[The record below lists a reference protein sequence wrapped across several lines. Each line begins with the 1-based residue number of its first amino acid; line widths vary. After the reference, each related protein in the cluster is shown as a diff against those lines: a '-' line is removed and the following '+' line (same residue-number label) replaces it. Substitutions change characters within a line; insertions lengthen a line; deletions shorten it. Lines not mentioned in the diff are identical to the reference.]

1 MNTEER
7 VRTDP
12 RISRRRKAV
21 EKSRR
26 RRLIGW
32 LIAIVVLAGSAWGAF
47 FSPLLE
53 VEEIRVLGAN
63 HASREEIRDAAG
75 LPADQNLLLVSTRAV
90 ADNVAQLPWVA
101 DARVDRKLPDTVRIR
116 VTERQP
122 AIVLSLD
129 TGRWTLDARSLVL
142 ERGAADKDLAVLS
155 GVILPEPETGERID
169 NDGVTGA
176 LRVWRSLPPKL
187 KKEVVA
193 LFAPTA
199 ERISMSLADHTLIR
213 YGAATELR
221 AKKRVLLVLLR
232 RLKNQRRA
240 AAYIDVR
247 VPTSPAV
254 APAEP
259 SIPGAS
265 PSPSA

>member
-1 MNTEER
+1 VSTEDR

-26 RRLIGW
+26 RRLMGW
-32 LIAIVVLAGSAWGAF
+32 LIAIVVLAGAIWGAF

-63 HASREEIRDAAG
+63 HASETEIREAAG
-75 LPADQNLLLVSTRAV
+75 LPDDQNLLLVSTRAV
-90 ADNVAQLPWVA
+90 TDNVAQLPWVA
-101 DARVDRKLPDTVRIR
+101 KARVDRKLPDTVRIR
-116 VTERQP
+116 VTERNP

-142 ERGAADKDLAVLS
+142 ERGAADDDLAVLS
-155 GVILPEPETGERID
+155 GVVLTEPETGERIE

-187 KKEVVA
+187 KKDVAA
-193 LFAPTA
+193 LFAPSA
-199 ERISMSLADHTLIR
+199 ERISVSLSDRTLIR

-221 AKKRVLLVLLR
+221 AKRRVLVVLLR

-240 AAYIDVR
+240 AAYIDLR

-254 APAEP
+254 APAAP
-259 SIPGAS
+259 SAPGAT